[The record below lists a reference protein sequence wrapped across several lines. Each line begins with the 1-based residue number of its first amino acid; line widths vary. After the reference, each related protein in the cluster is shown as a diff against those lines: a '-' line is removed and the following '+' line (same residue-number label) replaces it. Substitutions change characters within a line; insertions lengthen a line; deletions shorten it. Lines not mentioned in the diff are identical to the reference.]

1 MNGAK
6 RWYRIKICI
15 AICHVLIIYLSKKK
29 KNILVSK
36 ERSKCQVY
44 SLSSLHSIYR
54 FALVHHIFFQFD
66 MRIGNLLWN
75 FCINFLSSVRSS
87 VVVDW
92 GLICYLIILVAKKGS
107 TAQHPA
113 RSCQEIRDF
122 GDSIGDVEYWID
134 TKNKR
139 ILLGSTVTWKLMEVS
154 RAWMTYQRKEFS
166 AFVAYTSQWRLR
178 ILK

>member
-1 MNGAK
+1 MHRKLSCPN
-6 RWYRIKICI
+6 YL
-15 AICHVLIIYLSKKK
+15 LIKKK
-29 KNILVSK
+29 KNILLSK

-75 FCINFLSSVRSS
+75 FCTNFLSSVRSS

-113 RSCQEIRDF
+113 RSCKEVRDF

-134 TKNKR
+134 PENKR
-139 ILLGSTVTWKLMEVS
+139 NPFRVYCDMKTDGSEPSVNDLPTKGV
-154 RAWMTYQRKEFS
+154 
-166 AFVAYTSQWRLR
+166 
-178 ILK
+178 